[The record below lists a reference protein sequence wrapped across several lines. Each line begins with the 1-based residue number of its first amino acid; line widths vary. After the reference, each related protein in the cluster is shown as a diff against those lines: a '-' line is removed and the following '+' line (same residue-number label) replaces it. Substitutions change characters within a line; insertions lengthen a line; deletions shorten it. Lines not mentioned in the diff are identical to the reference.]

1 MVRDWLMASWAEF
14 ASAEPALASRV
25 KERFAIRKHKTL
37 ATLRRDGSPR
47 ISGIEVEFANSE
59 LFLGMMPDSLK
70 LRDLERDPRLAI
82 HSPTD
87 DPPPGNPRDWP
98 GEAKLAGYAL
108 EVDFPDSPVAGGRR
122 FRIDIT
128 EAVLTHL
135 NEAGD
140 RLVVE
145 SWRPGNGVS
154 RLERR

>member
-1 MVRDWLMASWAEF
+1 MASWAEF

-37 ATLRRDGSPR
+37 ATLREDGSPR
-47 ISGIEVEFANSE
+47 ISGIEVEFANGE
-59 LFLGMMPDSLK
+59 LFLGMMPDSVK
-70 LRDLERDPRLAI
+70 LRDLERDPRIAL

-87 DPPPGNPRDWP
+87 DPPEGNPQGWP
-98 GEAKLAGYAL
+98 GEAKLAGQAL
-108 EVDFPDSPVAGGRR
+108 EVEFQNSPVVGGRR

-135 NEAGD
+135 NDAGD

-145 SWRPGNGVS
+145 FWRPGNGS
-154 RLERR
+154 KRLERL

>member
-1 MVRDWLMASWAEF
+1 MASWAEF

-25 KERFAIRKHKTL
+25 EERFGIRKHKTL
-37 ATLRRDGSPR
+37 ATLRKDGSPR
-47 ISGIEVEFANSE
+47 ISGIEVEFANGE
-59 LFLGMMPDSLK
+59 LLLGMMPDSLK

-87 DPPPGNPRDWP
+87 DPPKDNPRGWP
-98 GEAKLAGYAL
+98 GEAKLAGYAH

-135 NEAGD
+135 NEVGD
-140 RLVVE
+140 QLVVE
-145 SWRPGNGVS
+145 SWRPGNGVR